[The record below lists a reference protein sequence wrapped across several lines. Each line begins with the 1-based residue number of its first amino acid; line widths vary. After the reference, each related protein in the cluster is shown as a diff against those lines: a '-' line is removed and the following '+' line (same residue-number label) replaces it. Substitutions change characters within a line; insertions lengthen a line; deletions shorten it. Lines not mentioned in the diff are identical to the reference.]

1 VTRWADLKVGPYVLG
16 TTSGVRSHV
25 MLRQSL
31 VLGAKKEGAFGDN
44 GVTRF

>member
-1 VTRWADLKVGPYVLG
+1 
-16 TTSGVRSHV
+16 

-44 GVTRF
+44 GVTRFEAAGD